1 MYLTFD
7 SLYCLI
13 KYGSGKGKII
23 CGKINL
29 SSIMSYKI
37 LLVAATDTEG
47 DALRRI
53 PGIETSAEGY
63 HFGNCDI
70 TLLVTG
76 IGQMATSWSL
86 TKWLSSN
93 EKPDL
98 AVNIGIAGSYN
109 DKIKI
114 GDVVAPVSD
123 CFADTGVE
131 TDNTILTLTEA
142 GIEEPPFR
150 DGKILTVN
158 KYMPRVLN
166 ILKPVTAITVN
177 TVTGSEETIKRMKE
191 KFDPDIET
199 MEGATFSYIC
209 SREKTPYIAIRA
221 VSNRVEPRNKEKW
234 NIPQAIDNLSEL
246 LKTILLMF

>member
-1 MYLTFD
+1 
-7 SLYCLI
+7 
-13 KYGSGKGKII
+13 
-23 CGKINL
+23 
-29 SSIMSYKI
+29 MSYRI

-47 DALRRI
+47 EALKRI
-53 PGIETSAEGY
+53 PGIETSAEGF

-114 GDVVAPVSD
+114 GDVVVPVSD
-123 CFADTGVE
+123 CFADTGIE
-131 TDNTILTLTEA
+131 TDKTILTLTEA

-150 DGKILTVN
+150 DGKIYAVN
-158 KYMPRVLN
+158 KYMPLVLN

-177 TVTGSEETIKRMKE
+177 TVTGSRETIKRMKE

-199 MEGATFSYIC
+199 MEGATFFYIC
-209 SREKTPYIAIRA
+209 NREKTPYIAIRA
-221 VSNRVEPRNKEKW
+221 VSNRVEPRDKEKW
-234 NIPQAIDNLSEL
+234 NIPKAIDNLSDV
-246 LKTILLMF
+246 LKAILLMFK